1 MPGEAVWRG
10 VSLGDLVPAPERYAF
25 SWPGEGDALLR
36 ESLGRFG
43 QLRPLL
49 VLEGPEPV
57 PVLAAGH
64 RRATLLRAL
73 GEEAAWARVLP
84 FSFGEPGK
92 DSPEL
97 WDLLLE
103 DHLTARPLNPVEL
116 GLYVRRRT
124 AGTGEDPAA
133 LPPELLRRLGL
144 PQRPGALD
152 DYLWVA
158 DLPPRHRDAFAL
170 GRLPLPG
177 VRVLL
182 RAPREDAL
190 ALLDLVGPLPGGVGV
205 NKLSELARWALE
217 CAWGEGLALAAWAE
231 REGLGAWAGE
241 PERLRAEVRRRRYP
255 ELTAWEADF
264 REDARGLDLP
274 PEARVSHAPGF
285 EGGRLTC
292 TVSFSSLGELGRA
305 LTALEECLGSGRLDR
320 LGRYLG

>member
-1 MPGEAVWRG
+1 MTLA
-10 VSLGDLVPAPERYAF
+10 DLVPAPERYAF
-25 SWPGEGDALLR
+25 SWPGQGDAPLR
-36 ESLGRFG
+36 ESLERFG

-49 VLEGPEPV
+49 VLEGSGGG

-64 RRATLLRAL
+64 RRAALLGAL
-73 GEEAAWARVLP
+73 GEAAAWARVLP
-84 FSFGEPGK
+84 FSSGGPGK
-92 DSPEL
+92 DAPEL

-103 DHLTARPLNPVEL
+103 DHLAARPLNPVEL
-116 GLYVRRRT
+116 GLYARRRA
-124 AGTGEDPAA
+124 AGTGEDSAA

-144 PQRPGALD
+144 PPRPGALD

-190 ALLDLVGPLPGGVGV
+190 ALLDLVGVSSAGAAVGV

-217 CAWGEGLALAAWAE
+217 CAWGQGLCLAAWAE
-231 REGLGAWAGE
+231 REGLGAWAGQ

-264 REDARGLDLP
+264 REDVRGLGLP

-292 TVSFSSLGELGRA
+292 AVSFSSLEEFGRTLDVLAELRR
-305 LTALEECLGSGRLDR
+305 SGRLDR